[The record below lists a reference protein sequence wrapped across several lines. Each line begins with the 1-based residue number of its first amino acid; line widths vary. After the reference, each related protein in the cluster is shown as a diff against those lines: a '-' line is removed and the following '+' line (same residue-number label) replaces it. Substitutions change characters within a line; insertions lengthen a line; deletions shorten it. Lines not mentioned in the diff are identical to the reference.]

1 MWKPVTLEDHLIA
14 SYHKNN
20 PGILY
25 LEVPVYLQSVRE
37 TARRVDAVLIPG
49 PQSIVYEQGDFTI
62 EVIKMEPTNNWYS
75 L

>member
-14 SYHKNN
+14 SYHKTN

-37 TARRVDAVLIPG
+37 TARRVDCFA
-49 PQSIVYEQGDFTI
+49 
-62 EVIKMEPTNNWYS
+62 
-75 L
+75 